1 MHIDSHLWVSDYIL
15 YTCQTKELEDLGQRA
30 FDPRRSIALYKTK
43 KLDHFFHIH
52 RYSAVNN
59 ALCPFPATNTGNHL

>member
-52 RYSAVNN
+52 
-59 ALCPFPATNTGNHL
+59 